1 MARVVDIR
9 CPHCDVTSRALL
21 PEDGLLVLG
30 PCPACHEF
38 VLLVAGIPLPV
49 DKQVILYGSTEE
61 KQEHLFSVLS
71 SFLEQ
76 RINLLIDQVEE
87 NTDRLTDYENARQFQ
102 RVDHPEML
110 AGSPFPDATPLMQQI
125 STEEVRQ
132 FVEEELPRLDDS
144 EYFKTI
150 FH

>member
-1 MARVVDIR
+1 MM
-9 CPHCDVTSRALL
+9 SRALL

-38 VLLVAGIPLPV
+38 VLLVAEIPLPV
-49 DKQVILYGSTEE
+49 DKQVILYGSTDE
-61 KQEHLFSVLS
+61 KREHLFSVLA

-76 RINLLIDQVEE
+76 RINLLVDQVDE
-87 NTDRLTDYENARQFQ
+87 NKDRLTDYENSRRFQ
-102 RVDHPEML
+102 KVDHLEPS
-110 AGSPFPDATPLMQQI
+110 ANAQFPDTTPLMQQI
-125 STEEVRQ
+125 SSEEVRQ